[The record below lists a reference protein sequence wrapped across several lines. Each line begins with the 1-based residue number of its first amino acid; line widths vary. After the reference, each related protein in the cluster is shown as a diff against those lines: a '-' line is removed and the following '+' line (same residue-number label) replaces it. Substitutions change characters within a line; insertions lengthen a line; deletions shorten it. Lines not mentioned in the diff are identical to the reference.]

1 MKSSVLVAAVVICL
15 FQILFVDADLIED
28 TCRKTPKL
36 DLCTSS
42 LRSFLTGG
50 REAKDVRTIARIMTD
65 AILRRKAS
73 ATRDK
78 IDELRKLSPTRR
90 PLIICS
96 YNYNKIIETNI
107 EQARIAL
114 DSFRYNDALQ
124 NVNGVEALSNECR
137 SAIGFLRDSPLVN
150 ICTEVSDVAEV
161 AASII
166 QQLP

>member
-1 MKSSVLVAAVVICL
+1 MKSSILVAAVVICL
-15 FQILFVDADLIED
+15 FQVFVDADLIEN

-42 LRSFLTGG
+42 LRSFLIGG
-50 REAKDVRTIARIMTD
+50 REAKDVRAIAQIMTD
-65 AILRRKAS
+65 VILRDKAT

-78 IDELRKLSPTRR
+78 IVELRKQSPTRK
-90 PLIICS
+90 PLITCS
-96 YNYNKIIETNI
+96 YNYNKIVETNI
-107 EQARIAL
+107 EQARMAL

-150 ICTEVSDVAEV
+150 ICTEVSDFAEV

-166 QQLP
+166 LQLS